1 MIHELLTRMFGPRF
15 EFAHPWYVL
24 AVLAVVPLVW
34 WARRAAG
41 RITFSSLA
49 VLPTTATWRTRL
61 AWLPDLLIG
70 LAGVTLAIALAGP
83 RAGLEGSRIR
93 RDGIAIAMVV
103 DTSSSMLALDLSSP
117 GNEQTRL
124 DAIKR
129 VFEQFVRGSKGLR
142 GRPDDLIG
150 LVSFA
155 RYADTRSPLTL
166 DHDEVVA
173 AAKDL
178 QITTD
183 RAEDGTA
190 VGDGLALAIERL
202 REAPVASRVA
212 ILLTDGVSNAGEIA
226 PTAAAELAKDAGVKV
241 YTVGAGTNGT
251 AKVKI
256 TDPDTGQQQEFETRV
271 EIDED
276 TLRAIADRTGGQYF
290 RATDFGALRQVYRA
304 IDRLERAKIDEDRYG
319 DHREYYPWLVAAA
332 MIAMAVA
339 FGLRAS
345 LLRRLP

>member
-1 MIHELLTRMFGPRF
+1 MHELLTHMFGPRF
-15 EFAHPWYVL
+15 ELAHPWYLLTAFV
-24 AVLAVVPLVW
+24 VVPLVW

-41 RITFSSLA
+41 RVTFSALA
-49 VLPTTATWRTRL
+49 VLPSSATWRTRM
-61 AWLPDLLIG
+61 AWLPDALIG
-70 LAGVTLAIALAGP
+70 LAGLCLAVALAGP
-83 RAGLEGSRIR
+83 RAGIADSRLR
-93 RDGIAIAMVV
+93 REGIAIAMVV
-103 DTSSSMLALDLSSP
+103 DTSSSMLALDLSTDA
-117 GNEQTRL
+117 NEQTRL
-124 DAIKR
+124 DAVKK

-166 DHDEVVA
+166 DHDNLA
-173 AAKDL
+173 AAARAL
-178 QITTD
+178 AITMEPG
-183 RAEDGTA
+183 EDGTA
-190 VGDGLALAIERL
+190 VGDGLALAVERL

-226 PTAAAELAKDAGVKV
+226 PTAAAELARAGGVKV

-251 AKVKI
+251 AKIKL
-256 TDPDTGQQQEFETRV
+256 TDPRTGQQFEDEVPV

-276 TLRAIADRTGGQYF
+276 TLRAIAERTGGQYF
-290 RATDFGALRQVYRA
+290 RATDFGALRQVYRE
-304 IDRLERAKIDEDRYG
+304 IDRLERSKIDEDRYG
-319 DHREYYPWLVAAA
+319 DHVQYYPWLVGAA
-332 MIAMAVA
+332 MIAVAIA